1 VVALEAAREAFN
13 LGQLAQARRY
23 LTAARG
29 ANARVGNDEVAHNLA
44 ALDLAEGKTD
54 AAIAQL
60 EKLAAKLP
68 EALVNLGL
76 AYEKKADH
84 LKALDAWRRAKKAG
98 SRHPGLVEW
107 IESKE
112 RVYGQ

>member
-13 LGQLAQARRY
+13 LGQLGQARRY

-54 AAIAQL
+54 VAIQQL
-60 EKLAAKLP
+60 EKLAGKMP

-76 AYEKKADH
+76 AYDRKGDPV
-84 LKALDAWRRAKKAG
+84 KALDAWRRAKKAG
-98 SRHPGLVEW
+98 SRHPGLAEW
-107 IESKE
+107 IEAKE
-112 RVYGQ
+112 RVYGP